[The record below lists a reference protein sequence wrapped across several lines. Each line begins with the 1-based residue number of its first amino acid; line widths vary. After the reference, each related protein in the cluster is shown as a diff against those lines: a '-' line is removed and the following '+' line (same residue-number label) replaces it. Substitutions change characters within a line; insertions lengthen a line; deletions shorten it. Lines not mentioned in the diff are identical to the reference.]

1 MDGTEERRPSAEV
14 VESRRRRI
22 DVAALWRA
30 LRPYATK

>member
-14 VESRRRRI
+14 VGSQC
-22 DVAALWRA
+22 DVVAALWRA